1 MARHNLL
8 DWNDFLWAGAHR
20 GANTVAPQL
29 KSSTFN
35 REAPTVLIADPKENR
50 AEVFGEVLK
59 KQFPALRTLPLVM
72 TAQDALLERGGR
84 DAVVTLDTMGDT
96 IATLNAVPP
105 SRHATFQIVGRGP
118 ATGTRI
124 GLQGTITPGDHETQE
139 SVALLLPALA
149 QMSRAASSREL
160 TGPDKVTAVVLEP
173 FRRIVGARTA
183 RHLGEKGR
191 DPRDLTGSP
200 LSMTFGQSL
209 LPLITVPGRAQ
220 DKFSQQQALAMH
232 TAGVLAGS
240 NRTQP
245 GRMVVV
251 AIVIAQQAVHFMRVA
266 ITGGGRRVIA
276 GVCSFVRPVERAASS
291 TAVFTD

>member
-1 MARHNLL
+1 MARQNLL
-8 DWNDFLWAGAHR
+8 DRDDFLWAGAHR
-20 GANTVAPQL
+20 GAKTVAPQL

-35 REAPTVLIADPKENR
+35 RSATVVIADPKENR
-50 AEVFGEVLK
+50 AEIFGEVLK
-59 KQFPALRTLPLVM
+59 KQFPALTIQPLAM
-72 TAQDALLERGGR
+72 RAQDALLERGGR

-96 IATLNAVPP
+96 IAMLNGVHP

-118 ATGTRI
+118 GVTGTRI

-160 TGPDKVTAVVLEP
+160 TVPDKVTAVVLEP
-173 FRRIVGARTA
+173 FRRIVGTRTA
-183 RHLGEKGR
+183 RHLGEKSR

-200 LSMTFGQSL
+200 LSLTFGQSL
-209 LPLITVPGRAQ
+209 LPLIAVPGRGG
-220 DKFSQQQALAMH
+220 DKFSQQQALAMD

-240 NRTQP
+240 TRTQS
-245 GRMVVV
+245 GRMLVV
-251 AIVIAQQAVHFMRVA
+251 AIVIPQTAVHFMRVA

-276 GVCSFVRPVERAASS
+276 GVSSFVAPVQRAASS
-291 TAVFTD
+291 AAVFTD